1 MITGKYVSTGILML
15 LLCSNS
21 YAQQKEKI
29 EIEHATIFLNG
40 AELSGHARITLPQ
53 GETEVLFTNIAGN
66 VNQQSL
72 NIGAGNGVTIQS
84 SAFQNNYLQNQTVSP
99 RVQLLKDSIELIQRD
114 RAGVGIQ
121 LTVIGEQIALL
132 SDNKQVAG
140 ANTGLSVA
148 ELTKML
154 DLVKAKMAGLLT
166 DQDKLTRV
174 ATKMD
179 EHIAKLQQQMASE
192 QSKDYQPGGQ
202 LLVKFYAPKATSTD
216 VHIAYIVTS
225 AGWTPS
231 YDLRVDNLKDP
242 VHLFYKANVYQNSG
256 INWDKI
262 KITLST
268 GNPVEGAQAPVL
280 NPWYLQFY
288 NPVAFQPSPGYQMK
302 NAKNLSLGGARSEGT
317 QYMIDGVRVYGNNDL
332 AANEPPTT
340 IQNYVTVDNS
350 GVNTSYDIDL
360 PYTIPSDGQ
369 QHLVSVKSYDLPAT
383 FRYYA
388 VPKLDR
394 DVFLQAQITNWEDLN
409 LLPAVTNI
417 FYEGTYVGQGAIDV
431 RNTRDTMNISLG
443 RDKKIVIRR
452 ERDKELRSVR
462 TIGSNVKESFT
473 YKLDIRNTR
482 KEAVN
487 IFVIDQVPV
496 SNDKDIVVEDVETDG
511 ANYDET
517 TGAVQWTIKLAPNE
531 TVTRKLS
538 YTVKYPKSKRIN
550 L

>member
-21 YAQQKEKI
+21 YAQQKEKV

-99 RVQLLKDSIELIQRD
+99 RVQILKDSIELIQRD

-202 LLVKFYAPKATSTD
+202 LLVKFYSPKATSTD

-288 NPVAFQPSPGYQMK
+288 NPVAYQPSPGYQMK
-302 NAKNLSLGGARSEGT
+302 NMQNLSISGARADKTAYEVDAMASSEA
-317 QYMIDGVRVYGNNDL
+317 GV
-332 AANEPPTT
+332 AANEPPAT

-360 PYTIPSDGQ
+360 SYTIPSDGQ

-473 YKLDIRNTR
+473 YKLDMRNTR

-496 SNDKDIVVEDVETDG
+496 SNDKDIIVEDVDTDG

-531 TVTRKLS
+531 TVTKKLS
-538 YTVKYPKSKRIN
+538 YTVKYPKNKQIN

>member
-21 YAQQKEKI
+21 YAQQKEKVD
-29 EIEHATIFLNG
+29 IEHATIFLNG

-72 NIGAGNGVTIQS
+72 NIGAGNGVIIQS
-84 SAFQNNYLQNQTVSP
+84 SSFQNNYLQNQTVSP

-166 DQDKLTRV
+166 DQDKLTRA

-179 EHIAKLQQQMASE
+179 EHIANLQRQLATE

-202 LLVKFYAPKATSTD
+202 LLVKFYSPKPISTD
-216 VHIAYIVTS
+216 VHIAYIVNG

-288 NPVAFQPSPGYQMK
+288 NPVAYQPSPGYQMK
-302 NAKNLSLGGARSEGT
+302 NMQNLSLSAARADKRAYEVDAMASETG
-317 QYMIDGVRVYGNNDL
+317 I
-332 AANEPPTT
+332 AANEPPAT

-369 QHLVSVKSYDLPAT
+369 QHLVSVKSYELPAT

-452 ERDKELRSVR
+452 ERDKGLRSVR

-482 KEAVN
+482 KEAVS

-496 SNDKDIVVEDVETDG
+496 SNDKDIVVEDVDTDG

-517 TGAVQWTIKLAPNE
+517 TGAVQWTLKLAPNE
-531 TVTRKLS
+531 TVTKKLS
-538 YTVKYPKSKRIN
+538 YTVKYPKNKQIN